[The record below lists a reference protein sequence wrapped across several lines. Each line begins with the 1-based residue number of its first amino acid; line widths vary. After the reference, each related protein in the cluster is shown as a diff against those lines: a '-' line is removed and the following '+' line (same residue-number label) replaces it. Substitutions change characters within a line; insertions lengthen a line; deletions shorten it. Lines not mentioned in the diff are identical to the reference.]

1 MEVNDFLNK
10 SKVKF
15 NALHEED
22 AIYVRF
28 DGVIDLLNDYK
39 KQLRIGD
46 VDSSFSIGFAQYIA
60 EEHYRLVNL
69 ENGKYYWANEIH
81 LKTSNELLLDY
92 KNISN

>member
-15 NALHEED
+15 NALHEKD

-39 KQLRIGD
+39 KQIRRRI
-46 VDSSFSIGFAQYIA
+46 
-60 EEHYRLVNL
+60 
-69 ENGKYYWANEIH
+69 
-81 LKTSNELLLDY
+81 
-92 KNISN
+92 